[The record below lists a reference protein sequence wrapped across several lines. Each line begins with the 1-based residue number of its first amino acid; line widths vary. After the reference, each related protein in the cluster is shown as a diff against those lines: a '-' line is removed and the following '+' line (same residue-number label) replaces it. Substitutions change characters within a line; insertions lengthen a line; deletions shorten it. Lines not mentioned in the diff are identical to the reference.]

1 MKSNVHKLLP
11 LVALLLWS
19 AGSHAQIFYN
29 NGAVVQTTT
38 GAIVQVNGDA
48 SNNGAAGILDNNG
61 DMTITGSMTN
71 NATAGGDGDY
81 HVAGHFINNSTFN
94 GDNGSVELN
103 GANQNIGGTQIT
115 TFHDLLLTGTGV
127 KTQQIDARV
136 SNLLALN
143 DRELATDAHTMSVD
157 NSATTAITR
166 TSGFVSSLVGGALT
180 RATAS
185 TSMYVFPTGSSVGTL
200 RYRPVNITPAFPV
213 ANTYSVRFANHD
225 ATTESYDRTS
235 LDSTI
240 CETNPNWFH
249 MISRVSGTS
258 PADLA
263 INFEAADGSWAGM
276 ANWNGASAEWQNTGS
291 AAPVANYIV
300 QSNWNNF
307 VYDPYIL
314 TNRKANA
321 TISPVAPL
329 CDNAS
334 PVTLTGAETGGSWT
348 GTGVSTSGTFNP
360 TTAGAGTHTITYTIA
375 GTCGDADQVD
385 IVVNDS
391 PDLSG
396 LITNESCVGAGDG
409 AVDLSVSGGA
419 GNNLFVWSNASN
431 EEDIAALTPG
441 AYTVTV
447 TDDKSCTQIAT
458 YTIEAG
464 TGECIPESFYIP
476 NIFSPNGDAQNDVFY
491 VRGSGI
497 KSLHL
502 LIYDRWGEKVF
513 ETEDPTIGWDG
524 TFRGKE
530 MENAVFV
537 YTVKAEMN
545 SGTKYDEKGNI
556 TLIR

>member
-1 MKSNVHKLLP
+1 MNLHKLL
-11 LVALLLWS
+11 ALAALILWS
-19 AGSHAQIFYN
+19 AGSQAQLFYN
-29 NGAVVQTTT
+29 NGAVVQATN
-38 GAIVQVNGDA
+38 GAIVQVNGDV
-48 SNNGAAGILDNNG
+48 SNNGAAGLIDNNG
-61 DMTITGSMTN
+61 DMTITGGLTN

-94 GDNGSVELN
+94 GDNGRVDLN

-143 DRELATDAHTMSVD
+143 DRELATEAHTMSVD
-157 NSATTAITR
+157 NPATTAITR

-185 TSMYVFPTGSSVGTL
+185 TNVYEFPTGSSLGTP
-200 RYRPVNITPAFPV
+200 RYRPVNITPGFPI

-225 ATTESYDRTS
+225 ASTESYDRS
-235 LDSTI
+235 SADSTI
-240 CETNPNWFH
+240 CEANPNWFH

-258 PADLA
+258 SAELA
-263 INFEAADGSWAGM
+263 INVEPADGSWNGM
-276 ANWNGASAEWQNTGS
+276 ANWNGADAEWQNTGS
-291 AAPVANYIV
+291 AALAGNYMV
-300 QSNWNNF
+300 QANWNTFN
-307 VYDPYIL
+307 YDPYIL

-321 TISPVAPL
+321 TITPVSPL

-334 PVTLTGAETGGSWT
+334 AVTLTGAETGGTWT
-348 GTGVSTSGTFNP
+348 GTGVSTSGTFDP
-360 TTAGAGTHTITYTIA
+360 SAAGAGTHTITYTIA
-375 GTCGDADQVD
+375 GTCGDTDQVD
-385 IVVNDS
+385 IVVNDT

-409 AVDLSVSGGA
+409 SVDLSVSGGT
-419 GNNLFVWSNASN
+419 GDYIFVWSNASDT
-431 EEDIAALTPG
+431 EDVTALTPG
-441 AYTVTV
+441 TYTVTV
-447 TDDKSCTQIAT
+447 SDEESCTRIANFD
-458 YTIEAG
+458 ILAG

-476 NIFSPNGDAQNDVFY
+476 NIFSPNGDSQNDVLY
-491 VRGSGI
+491 LRGSGI
-497 KSLHL
+497 KTIHL
-502 LIYDRWGEKVF
+502 MIFDRWGEKVF
-513 ETEDPTIGWDG
+513 ETEDPTVGWDG
-524 TFRGKE
+524 TFRGTE

-545 SGTKYDEKGNI
+545 SGTTYDQKGNI